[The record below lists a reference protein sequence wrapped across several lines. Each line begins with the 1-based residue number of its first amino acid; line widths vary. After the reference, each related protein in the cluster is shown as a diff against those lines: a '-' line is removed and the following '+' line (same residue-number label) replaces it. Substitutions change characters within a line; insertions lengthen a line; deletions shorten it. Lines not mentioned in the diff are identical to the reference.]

1 MNENVAKFV
10 ELFDNADFVAA
21 FDACADQAA
30 IKALAAE
37 HGVELSDADLESII
51 DKAQKEISSGEL
63 SESALENVAGGGKI
77 WNAIKNC
84 VKDYIKS
91 LKPVIK
97 GNLKDSFKSGYEFE
111 KKWG

>member
-1 MNENVAKFV
+1 MKENIVKFA
-10 ELFDNADFVAA
+10 ELFDNADFVSA
-21 FDACADQAA
+21 FDACVDQES

-37 HGVELSDADLESII
+37 YGVELSDTDIETVIAN
-51 DKAQKEISSGEL
+51 AQKEIANGEL

-97 GNLKDSFKSGYEFE
+97 GNIKDSFKSGYEFE